1 MDRPDAGKDGRARSL
16 ISPAKAPPAGTSA
29 VVSKSC
35 SVLALS
41 TRSSRP
47 SASAAACASFG
58 LAYGAAGV
66 RAELLLL

>member
-16 ISPAKAPPAGTSA
+16 ISPAQGTGRDQRSCLQVVFRTRTQHSQFAPERI
-29 VVSKSC
+29 C
-35 SVLALS
+35 
-41 TRSSRP
+41 
-47 SASAAACASFG
+47 AACASFG